1 MNILIIYDLAMN
13 RAILERTLRME
24 GHLTVGTSRV
34 EDLRPLLGGKNKFDL
49 VIIDVLR
56 PEIDGINIYK
66 SYLKLVGSSKQKL
79 KKLPFILVN
88 PAQTEETAI
97 QNVGRLK
104 YAKELGFFDIISK
117 PLDHNRLKSS
127 LARIEGKVDHQD
139 QVEHLGEFPKTLKNL
154 ANNLINEHDSTG
166 AALMIDLLE
175 TTIPMLRTTVK

>member
-13 RAILERTLRME
+13 RAILERTLRMD
-24 GHLTVGTSRV
+24 GHLTVGSSRV

-56 PEIDGINIYK
+56 PEVDGINIYK

-88 PAQTEETAI
+88 PAQTVETAI

-127 LARIEGKVDHQD
+127 LARIEGKVDHHD
-139 QVEHLGEFPKTLKNL
+139 QVEHLGEFPKTLKDL
-154 ANNLINEHDSTG
+154 ANNLINEHDSAG
-166 AALMIDLLE
+166 AALMIELLE
-175 TTIPMLRTTVK
+175 NTIPMLRTAVR

>member
-1 MNILIIYDLAMN
+1 MNILIVYDLAMN
-13 RAILERTLRME
+13 RAVLDRILRMD
-24 GHLTVGTSRV
+24 GHLTVGASRV
-34 EDLRPLLGGKNKFDL
+34 DDLRPLLAGRNKFDL
-49 VIIDVLR
+49 VVIDVLR

-66 SYLKLVGSSKQKL
+66 DYLKMVAASKQKL

-127 LARIEGKVDHQD
+127 LARIEGKVDLHE
-139 QVEHLGEFPKTLKNL
+139 QVEHLGDFPKSLKDL
-154 ANNLINEHDSTG
+154 ANNIINEHDSTG
-166 AALMIDLLE
+166 ATLMVDLLE
-175 TTIPMLRTTVK
+175 STIPILRTIVK